1 MVTEVI
7 NRFLPDD
14 RFACRTIEVTV
25 ATTIVCLWA
34 FVWWPGAIIVAVLA
48 VLVWSA

>member
-25 ATTIVCLWA
+25 AVASVALWVW
-34 FVWWPGAIIVAVLA
+34 VWWPGAIVVAVLA